1 MKHVDDLQETRG
13 GATRSRNQDVQ
24 GQVGSLLRC
33 ARRRRG
39 WTLREAAAAS
49 GERFK
54 SSTIAA
60 YELGRRSITVSAL
73 FELAELY
80 ETSVTA
86 LLDPRLGAND
96 RTSTLVER
104 IDQLPPEHRELVIAL
119 VEQMHRDTRL
129 ATGLPTRQSA

>member
-1 MKHVDDLQETRG
+1 VHG
-13 GATRSRNQDVQ
+13 RNEDVQ
-24 GQVGSLLRC
+24 GQVGSLLRL

-73 FELAELY
+73 YELADLY
-80 ETSVTA
+80 ETSITA
-86 LLDPRLGAND
+86 LIDPRLAAND
-96 RTSTLVER
+96 RASTLVER
-104 IDQLPPEHRELVIAL
+104 IDRLPPEHRELVIAL
-119 VEQMHRDTRL
+119 VEQMYRDTRL
-129 ATGLPTRQSA
+129 TTGLRTRQSA

>member
-1 MKHVDDLQETRG
+1 MHG
-13 GATRSRNQDVQ
+13 RNEDVQ
-24 GQVGSLLRC
+24 GQVGSLLRL

-73 FELAELY
+73 YELADLY
-80 ETSVTA
+80 ETSITA
-86 LLDPRLGAND
+86 LIDPRLAAND
-96 RTSTLVER
+96 RASTLVER
-104 IDQLPPEHRELVIAL
+104 IDRLPPEHRELVIAL
-119 VEQMHRDTRL
+119 VEQMYRDTRL
-129 ATGLPTRQSA
+129 TTGLRTRQSA

>member
-1 MKHVDDLQETRG
+1 MKHVDDLQETRK
-13 GATRSRNQDVQ
+13 GAAPSRNQDVQ
-24 GQVGSLLRC
+24 SQVGSLLRT

-86 LLDPRLGAND
+86 LLDPRPGAND
-96 RTSTLVER
+96 RASTLVER
-104 IDQLPPEHRELVIAL
+104 IEQLPPEHRDLVIAL
-119 VEQMHRDTRL
+119 VAQMHRDTRL
-129 ATGLPTRQSA
+129 ATGLHTRQSA

>member
-1 MKHVDDLQETRG
+1 VIARSEAAR
-13 GATRSRNQDVQ
+13 TRSLDVQ
-24 GQVGSLLRC
+24 GQVGSLLRI

-73 FELAELY
+73 YDLAELY

-86 LLDPRLGAND
+86 LLANGLQTND
-96 RTSTLVER
+96 RAATLVER
-104 IDQLPPEHRELVIAL
+104 IDQLPPEHRELVISL
-119 VEQMHRDTRL
+119 VDQMYRDTRL
-129 ATGLPTRQSA
+129 VTELHTRQSA